1 MKRPTREQIANV
13 KDWDSFLVSVNEEC
27 ILCWYKEYWGI
38 LIVKLP
44 EMVSQCPD
52 CAEKYPDTKN
62 KYCWVLYKIG
72 YDFIEEDEIDK

>member
-1 MKRPTREQIANV
+1 MKRLTKEQAQNAKEWERYEVTMI
-13 KDWDSFLVSVNEEC
+13 EEC
-27 ILCWYKEYWGI
+27 ILCWYNEYWGI

-44 EMVSQCPD
+44 EMVSQCIH

-72 YDFIEEDEIDK
+72 YDFI